1 MAVHAHPDDESMG
14 TGGVLA
20 RYSAEGFRTVLVT
33 CTNGEL
39 GDGPGHVKP
48 DEEGHD
54 EEQVATTR
62 LAELDAACAAL
73 AVSSLELL
81 GYHDSGMR
89 DWRFK
94 DLDAAFCNVPVDA
107 VADRLAALIVQYR
120 PRVVITYDDY
130 GGYNHPDHVHAHD
143 ATVAAVERTG
153 IPSKLYYTARRRRD
167 WERLREA
174 MLARGVE
181 LPSPPRL
188 DREMEERLAAIEARI
203 TTRVD
208 TAAYAASKRAA
219 LAAHASQLDHAWW
232 TAMSPEEF
240 EAAFGEETFIRAS
253 DVTGARIPEND

>member
-54 EEQVATTR
+54 EVQVATTR

-130 GGYNHPDHVHAHD
+130 GGYNHPHHVHAPH

-153 IPSKLYYTARRRRD
+153 SRPELYYTRRRRPD
-167 WERLREA
+167 RAPLRE
-174 MLARGVE
+174 
-181 LPSPPRL
+181 
-188 DREMEERLAAIEARI
+188 
-203 TTRVD
+203 T
-208 TAAYAASKRAA
+208 KRA
-219 LAAHASQLDHAWW
+219 
-232 TAMSPEEF
+232 P
-240 EAAFGEETFIRAS
+240 
-253 DVTGARIPEND
+253 VP